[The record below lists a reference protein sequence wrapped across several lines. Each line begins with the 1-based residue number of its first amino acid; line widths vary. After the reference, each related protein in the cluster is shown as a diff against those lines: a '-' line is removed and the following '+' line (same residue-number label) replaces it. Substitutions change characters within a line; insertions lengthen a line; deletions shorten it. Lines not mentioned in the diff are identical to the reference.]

1 MTVQGRLLSRLHGR
15 VSMTLPR
22 VFFMTHC
29 LLLAGA
35 VTLAVLAPSFVA
47 AADVLRVG
55 TDAAYPPFSFKA
67 EDGTLQGFDVDIA
80 RALCEELGREC
91 VFVVSEWSE
100 IIDNLNDEKYDV
112 IVASM
117 AKTPERE
124 EKVDFTQRY
133 YRARSGYIGP
143 VALKD
148 LDVSSKQNM
157 AGKRVG
163 VMLDTVQHEY
173 MQEHFGD
180 VAQIVTAKEMGEV
193 YELLENGQVDL
204 VLADNLNHLD
214 FLDDTEAHTYDF
226 IGESLPAEHASSA
239 AFIALRKGEDELR
252 QKLNKAL
259 ETLWL
264 NGTYEQINQKYF
276 PFSIY

>member
-1 MTVQGRLLSRLHGR
+1 MAIHGRLLALVQGNASKPQVSRLSAIHA
-15 VSMTLPR
+15 
-22 VFFMTHC
+22 

-35 VTLAVLAPSFVA
+35 LALAALAPSAAVA
-47 AADVLRVG
+47 EVLRVG
-55 TDAAYPPFSFKA
+55 TDACYPPFSYKA
-67 EDGTLQGFDVDIA
+67 EDGSVQGFDADIA
-80 RALCEELGREC
+80 RALCEELDRKC
-91 VFVVSEWSE
+91 VFVVTEWSE
-100 IIDNLNDEKYDV
+100 IIDALNAGKFDA

-117 AKTPERE
+117 AKTPERSK
-124 EKVDFTQRY
+124 KVDFTRRY

-143 VALKD
+143 VELEG
-148 LDVSSKQNM
+148 LDVTSREDM

-163 VMLDTVQHEY
+163 VMRDTVQHEY
-173 MQEHFGD
+173 MEKHFGD
-180 VAQIVTAKEMGEV
+180 VVQIMTEKEMGEV
-193 YELLENGQVDL
+193 YDLLKNSQVDL

-214 FLDDTEAHTYDF
+214 FLDKSGDSSFDF

-239 AFIALRKGEDELR
+239 AYIAVNKGDDELR
-252 QKLNKAL
+252 QQLNKAL